1 MFDIW
6 RTGTEQAVE
15 YVEHL
20 QTRLWDQGDHS
31 MDDDLTSLLAMME
44 SPLFRQILNL
54 QESLQE
60 LKQVCLILDQK
71 KRVAGGHKLWDC
83 LLFGVEVAWVF
94 FFFIYKRISSHHCC
108 N

>member
-1 MFDIW
+1 MFDLW
-6 RTGTEQAVE
+6 PTGTEQAVE

-83 LLFGVEVAWVF
+83 LLFGVKVAWG

>member
-1 MFDIW
+1 M
-6 RTGTEQAVE
+6 E

-71 KRVAGGHKLWDC
+71 EGGGRGSQVMG
-83 LLFGVEVAWVF
+83 LFVVW
-94 FFFIYKRISSHHCC
+94 C
-108 N
+108 

>member
-1 MFDIW
+1 M
-6 RTGTEQAVE
+6 E

>member
-1 MFDIW
+1 M
-6 RTGTEQAVE
+6 E

-60 LKQVCLILDQK
+60 LKQVC
-71 KRVAGGHKLWDC
+71 
-83 LLFGVEVAWVF
+83 
-94 FFFIYKRISSHHCC
+94 
-108 N
+108 

>member
-1 MFDIW
+1 MFDLW
-6 RTGTEQAVE
+6 PTGTEQAVE
-15 YVEHL
+15 YVEDL

-71 KRVAGGHKLWDC
+71 KGVVGGHKLWDC
-83 LLFGVEVAWVF
+83 LLFCVEVAWVF
-94 FFFIYKRISSHHCC
+94 FYIYKDFKSSLL
-108 N
+108 